1 MSTAAIRLSK
11 LQLRSHLLR
20 AAIVVGVV
28 AALLAGLAGFWLV
41 SLSASAGEP
50 SSVRVAFPMIETAPL
65 PTGTGTPPCGNCAD
79 YPYPV

>member
-20 AAIVVGVV
+20 VAIVVGVV

-41 SLSASAGEP
+41 SQSTSAGEP
-50 SSVRVAFPMIETAPL
+50 SSVRAVVPITETVPL

-79 YPYPV
+79 YPYPI